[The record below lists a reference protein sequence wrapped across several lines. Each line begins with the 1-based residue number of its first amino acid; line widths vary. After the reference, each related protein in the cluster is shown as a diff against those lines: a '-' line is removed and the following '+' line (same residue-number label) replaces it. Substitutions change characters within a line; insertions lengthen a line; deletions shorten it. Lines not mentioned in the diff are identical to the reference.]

1 MKSGSRRDIATPGG
15 GSDVTPRRAS
25 HAAPVG
31 VSDDPRVPQA
41 GTRLEGRAVGI
52 DVGGTSVKAGVVD
65 LETGDVVS
73 AHLEERTPRAS
84 TPDAV
89 VDLIVSMLARL
100 ARDGTLTPEMPA
112 GCGIPSVVKYGRAK
126 TAANIDHAWIDAP
139 AEQMLN
145 ERLARPA
152 LLINDADAAG
162 LAEMT
167 YGAGAGNEGTVIFI
181 GIGTGI
187 GTAIF
192 IERRLL
198 PNVELGHLEFR
209 GQDAETLVSGA
220 ARERRGLDWQTWA
233 QDFNAYVAQLEAYF
247 WPDLILIGG
256 GVSRA
261 WREYERFLRSRAPMV
276 PARLLQT
283 AGTVGAALAGANAAR
298 HAAV

>member
-1 MKSGSRRDIATPGG
+1 MAAGNSGA
-15 GSDVTPRRAS
+15 RAD
-25 HAAPVG
+25 
-31 VSDDPRVPQA
+31 SDDPPVPQA
-41 GTRLEGRAVGI
+41 GTRLEGRALGI

-65 LETGDVVS
+65 LMSGDLVS
-73 AHLEERTPRAS
+73 AHLEEPTPRPS
-84 TPDAV
+84 TPSAV
-89 VDLIVSMLARL
+89 VEVIAGMLERL
-100 ARDGTLTPEMPA
+100 GDAMTPDMPA

-139 AEQMLN
+139 AEQMLVA
-145 ERLARPA
+145 RLGRPS

-167 YGAGAGNEGTVIFI
+167 YGAGAGNDGTVLFV

-192 IERRLL
+192 IERHLL

-220 ARERRGLDWQTWA
+220 ARERRGLGWEEWT
-233 QDFNAYVAQLEAYF
+233 QDFNAYIARMEAYF

-261 WREYERFLRSRAPMV
+261 WKEYERFLRSRAPMV

-283 AGTVGAALAGANAAR
+283 AGTVGAALAGANAAATR
-298 HAAV
+298 RDTAVQRAPGVGAAGRGQGATR